1 MIRSLQAAAPQ
12 TGLSLGTALALTSG
26 LLAVTAFASAPADD
40 DEEGGPVAIQAGT
53 IHTVDNGTVFTGGA
67 TILIEDGKIV
77 AIGKDVDIPAGARV
91 VDYGSGA
98 SIVPGLVAADSSYV
112 PNQSA
117 ARTAAPTL
125 RAVDHF
131 DPYSTYYAA
140 LTGGVTTAY
149 LAPARNRLVAGQG
162 AVVKMA
168 GEANGDRVL
177 NDSAAI
183 HGSIGREARNTP
195 GYWVPPLP
203 ATVDV
208 GLGVALRQLPRTTMG
223 AVVALRELLA
233 LQAGDTAL
241 ESEYGQE
248 AGPALAAL
256 IQAGVPWRMGA
267 DDAGEVGAL
276 IELFQGANQDLVLH
290 ASGFAAEHAK
300 DLAAAKISVIYTPA
314 ASGTSD
320 TGKGPDVPDPMHD
333 GATLLSNAGVT
344 LAVSAPRAWGPGR
357 LFLAAGFARR
367 GGMSAEAA
375 LEAIT
380 LTPAKLMGV
389 DARVGSLAVGKDA
402 DLCVLGGAPFETGT
416 GVTATW
422 VDGEIAWKTSDAA
435 PTIISV
441 QDLYLGDGH
450 VLSPGEILLE
460 GGKVREVGR
469 RVGRPAGATV
479 ITGQAAMPGVIDVL
493 GRLGLNGSRKS
504 ISARTD
510 LTRIV
515 EPGDATDR
523 RVARAGV
530 TTVNLSSYS
539 LGQGA
544 KTMAYKPAGDDV
556 REMIIDPTSAIVMQ
570 WSNPILSAAGDT
582 VRSQL
587 TNGAKYVQKWADY
600 EKAIAAWTPPAP
612 KEPKDEEPEEE
623 EEEEEEEEKKK
634 KKKSKKKPESIA
646 ITGQWEA
653 TIGED
658 DDATHVR
665 MRLREDADGGL
676 EGYARVSSLTELIN
690 LTGTRSDYTVEL
702 DGLTETGPVRLRF
715 EQDFVEK
722 DVEQPQLI
730 GEVFATDGTFEMTF
744 DRTGTDYPEVRRPER
759 RKAADAP
766 KSPKGMPRL
775 PATNPDL
782 EPIRRAMRGE
792 CAIMVIVNNLREV
805 PDCTAAF
812 AKYGIKPVLV
822 YSGSGSFKG
831 ADAWADGVSG
841 VILRGNPNLTR
852 NGIPLGNSY
861 AQLAVYGIPV
871 AFQSQAEEGAAGLID
886 VVTTYV
892 ADGLSASA
900 GLAGLTSDAAKILAI
915 DDRVGTLTAGM
926 DGDVV
931 LLDGSPLAPAT
942 RVLRV
947 WIDGEEVLP

>member
-1 MIRSLQAAAPQ
+1 MIRSFHTAAPR

-26 LLAVTAFASAPADD
+26 LLAVTAFASAPAVDD
-40 DEEGGPVAIQAGT
+40 DDKGGPVAIQAGT
-53 IHTVDNGTVFTGGA
+53 IHTVDRGGVFTGGA
-67 TILIEDGKIV
+67 TILVEDGKIV

-91 VDYGSGA
+91 VDYGPGA
-98 SIVPGLVAADSSYV
+98 SIVPGLVAADSPYV

-117 ARTAAPTL
+117 ERTAAPTL

-131 DPYSTYYAA
+131 DPYSTYYSA

-168 GEANGDRVL
+168 GAADGDRVL
-177 NDSAAI
+177 NERAAI

-208 GLGVALRQLPRTTMG
+208 GLGIAQRQLPRTTMG
-223 AVVALRELLA
+223 AVVALEELFA

-241 ESEYGQE
+241 ESEYGRD
-248 AGPALAAL
+248 AGPALVAL

-267 DDAGEVGAL
+267 DDAGEVRAL
-276 IELFQGANQDLVLH
+276 IDLFQGNQQKLVLH

-300 DLAAAKISVIYTPA
+300 ELAAAKVAVIYTPA
-314 ASGTSD
+314 VSGTSD
-320 TGKGPDVPDPMHD
+320 TGKGPDVADPMHD

-344 LAVSAPRAWGPGR
+344 LAVTAPREWGAGR
-357 LFLAAGFARR
+357 LLLAAGFARR

-402 DLCVLGGAPFETGT
+402 DLCVLGGAPFESGT

-422 VDGEIAWKTSDAA
+422 VDGEIAWKTDAEA

-441 QDLYLGDGH
+441 QELHLGDGH

-479 ITGQAAMPGVIDVL
+479 VTGQAAMPGAIDVL
-493 GRLGLNGSRKS
+493 GRLGLEGSRKG
-504 ISARTD
+504 ISTRTE
-510 LTRIV
+510 LARIV

-530 TTVNLSSYS
+530 TTVNLSSYQF
-539 LGQGA
+539 GQGSM
-544 KTMAYKPAGDDV
+544 TMAYKPAGDDV
-556 REMIIDPTSAIVMQ
+556 RKMIIDPTSAIVMQ
-570 WSNPILSAAGDT
+570 WSNPILSEAGNAVRGQLASAAD
-582 VRSQL
+582 
-587 TNGAKYVQKWADY
+587 YVQKWKEY
-600 EKAIAAWTPPAP
+600 EKELAAWTPPAP
-612 KEPKDEEPEEE
+612 EEPKDDASDEAEEE
-623 EEEEEEEEKKK
+623 DEEKEDK

-653 TIGED
+653 TIGEG

-665 MRLREDADGGL
+665 MRLKEDAVGGL
-676 EGYARVSSLTELIN
+676 VGYARVSSLKELVD
-690 LTGTRSDYTVEL
+690 LTGTRDDYTVVMSGSGEN
-702 DGLTETGPVRLRF
+702 GPVRLRF
-715 EQDFVEK
+715 ELDFVEK
-722 DVEQPQLI
+722 DVDQPQLTGKVI
-730 GEVFATDGTFEMTF
+730 ANDGTFEMTF

-759 RKAADAP
+759 RKPEDEP
-766 KSPKGMPRL
+766 RPPKGTPRE
-775 PATNPDL
+775 PGINPDL
-782 EPIRRAMRGE
+782 EPVRRAMKGK
-792 CAIMVIVNNLREV
+792 CAILVIVDSQRELPECV
-805 PDCTAAF
+805 AEF
-812 AKYGIKPVLV
+812 AKYGIKPVIL
-822 YSGSGSFKG
+822 YTGGGSFKG
-831 ADAWADGVSG
+831 AGAYAKRVAGF
-841 VILRGNPNLTR
+841 ILQGNPSQTR

-861 AQLAVYGIPV
+861 AQLAVHGIPV

-892 ADGLSASA
+892 ADGLSARA

-931 LLDGSPLAPAT
+931 LLDGTPLAPST

-947 WIDGEEVLP
+947 WVDGEEVLP